1 MHQILFSK
9 IIFGKTWRKI
19 LRELLLTFGRSISF
33 AGPAWGHG
41 GHGILCSVPFST
53 CSLVPRINR
62 CAEQTGWPRWGRAAW
77 HGQTEALA
85 AFQRERRGGMRQW
98 GPSTDPAIFRALPHL
113 GRLPEGPQTPHPMS
127 PSDPTPNAGV
137 EFGHQMSF
145 RSLAGCLLG
154 WMRFVLPFST
164 ASENG
169 SVSPESQKALGKHSV
184 STWPFKER
192 DGEPKGVSF
201 KAMQ

>member
-1 MHQILFSK
+1 
-9 IIFGKTWRKI
+9 
-19 LRELLLTFGRSISF
+19 
-33 AGPAWGHG
+33 
-41 GHGILCSVPFST
+41 
-53 CSLVPRINR
+53 
-62 CAEQTGWPRWGRAAW
+62 
-77 HGQTEALA
+77 
-85 AFQRERRGGMRQW
+85 MRQW
-98 GPSTDPAIFRALPHL
+98 GPSTDPAVFRALLHL
-113 GRLPEGPQTPHPMS
+113 GRLPEGPQTPHLMS
-127 PSDPTPNAGV
+127 PSDPTTNAGV

-169 SVSPESQKALGKHSV
+169 SVSPESQKVLGKHSV

-201 KAMQ
+201 KAMR